1 MLEGSLDAAHQD
13 PSTFIRFGPSVAHEE
28 STKICADLFFLPN
41 RLTIHHKWVILCFL
55 RPMYNKKNFQ
65 QGSIVQDLCQS
76 TGGIPPQKAK
86 VLQIS
91 SYSTQTLR
99 LTLCSRGVHNRKWM
113 PPQDKKLLR
122 VKTQVDLDAHREFHK
137 ARYLVF
143 WGEWKTTEN
152 K

>member
-113 PPQDKKLLR
+113 PPPGQKVTTCQNSSGSRRPQR
-122 VKTQVDLDAHREFHK
+122 VSQSP
-137 ARYLVF
+137 VF
-143 WGEWKTTEN
+143 SFLGWMENHWK
-152 K
+152 